1 MFIQVCGALQ
11 KTFPPLTKCRV
22 FEPLPP
28 NRIHLNIRKREPHKS
43 FNILNIHGKLTLT
56 GTLFNLYKLLNY
68 YIVPVKITKFSVKLN
83 TGLKVKVAWN
93 TCDKELGS
101 EMKPVYENYF
111 KSSFE
116 DF

>member
-1 MFIQVCGALQ
+1 M
-11 KTFPPLTKCRV
+11 
-22 FEPLPP
+22 
-28 NRIHLNIRKREPHKS
+28 
-43 FNILNIHGKLTLT
+43 HGKLTLI

-83 TGLKVKVAWN
+83 TGLKVKVARN
-93 TCDKELGS
+93 TDKELGS

>member
-1 MFIQVCGALQ
+1 MQ
-11 KTFPPLTKCRV
+11 KTLPLLREYRV

-28 NRIHLNIRKREPHKS
+28 NRIQLNIRKREPHKT
-43 FNILNIHGKLTLT
+43 FNILNINGKLTLI
-56 GTLFNLYKLLNY
+56 GTLFNLYKLLHY

-83 TGLKVKVAWN
+83 TGLKVKAAWN

-101 EMKPVYENYF
+101 EMKPDYENYF